1 MYKNINY
8 FSILDNEEDDIYF
21 GLTYPRI
28 RFNKGK
34 LCEYYDDLK
43 DFEKNIKDYEEVQI
57 FVKIY
62 IGPKKEP
69 FQLLFDT
76 GSDTLWV

>member
-8 FSILDNEEDDIYF
+8 FSILDNEEEDIYNGF
-21 GLTYPRI
+21 TYPSI

-43 DFEKNIKDYEEVQI
+43 DFEKNIELN
-57 FVKIY
+57 F
-62 IGPKKEP
+62 
-69 FQLLFDT
+69 T
-76 GSDTLWV
+76 N